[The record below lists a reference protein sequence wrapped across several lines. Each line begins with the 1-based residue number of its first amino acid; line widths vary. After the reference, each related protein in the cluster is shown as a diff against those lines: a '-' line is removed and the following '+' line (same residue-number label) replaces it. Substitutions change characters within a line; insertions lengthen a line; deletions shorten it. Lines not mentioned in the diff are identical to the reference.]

1 MITDTTRPRNFKALI
16 DDRPNEGIFRVDRD
30 VYLDPHLFELEMAR
44 IFEVTWVFLGLTS
57 EVEQPDDFITRN
69 IGRQPVLITKNREG
83 EIGGFLNS
91 CRHRGTLVCPKG
103 SGNKQFHT
111 CAYHGWTYNS
121 SGALVDLTDQKTGQY
136 PAEFERQN
144 HDLVSI
150 PRLESYRGFLFGS
163 LSADVPT
170 LSDHLGGAKALIDLV
185 ADQAPDGLE
194 FLPGG
199 SRYTFDGNWKLQFE
213 NGLDAYHFASTHA
226 SFVDI
231 FRQRPPR
238 QVPEHIQQFSDDN
251 QPVVA
256 GTVSFDRGHAMSWSK
271 GAPGQ
276 EPAGRPLPYDQQ
288 NFNRVSE
295 SVGEDRLSWMLRQRN
310 LTIFPNLQIID
321 IQSLQVRTWE
331 PLATDKTR
339 MVSHCLAPK
348 GESPDA
354 RRFRIRQYEEFFN
367 AGGLASSDDNVMY
380 ELSQAGLL
388 ATTAGT
394 PQGFSRGMAAG
405 PADSN
410 AYRGLS
416 LTAARKSADE
426 AGLGFGDETG
436 IHAGYREWLRLME
449 AGE

>member
-1 MITDTTRPRNFKALI
+1 MTADATGPRNFKALI

-30 VYLDPHLFELEMAR
+30 VYLDPQLFELEMAR
-44 IFEVTWVFLGLTS
+44 IFEATWVFLGLTS
-57 EVEQPDDFITRN
+57 EVEQRHDFITRN
-69 IGRQPVLITKNREG
+69 IGRQPVLITKNQQG
-83 EIGGFLNS
+83 EICGFLNS
-91 CRHRGTLVCPKG
+91 CRHRGTLLCPTG
-103 SGNKQFHT
+103 SGNKQFHS

-121 SGALVDLTDQKTGQY
+121 GGALLDLTDQKTGHY
-136 PAEFERQN
+136 PADFEQQN

-163 LSADVPT
+163 LAADVPT

-231 FRQRPPR
+231 VRQRPPR
-238 QVPEHIQQFSDDN
+238 QVPEHIERFADDN
-251 QPVVA
+251 NSVVA

-288 NFNRVSE
+288 NYDRVSE
-295 SVGEDRLSWMLRQRN
+295 TVGEDRLSWMLRQRN

-331 PLATDKTR
+331 PLAADKTR

-405 PADSN
+405 PADVDS
-410 AYRGLS
+410 YRGLALS
-416 LTAARKSADE
+416 AARKSANE

>member
-1 MITDTTRPRNFKALI
+1 MTAHPDPRDFKALI
-16 DDRPNEGIFRVDRD
+16 DDRPDEGVFRVHRD
-30 VYLDPHLFELEMAR
+30 VYLDQQLFELEMAR
-44 IFEVTWVFLGLTS
+44 VFEATWVFIGLTS
-57 EVEQPDDFITRN
+57 EVEQPHDFITRN
-69 IGRQPVLITKNREG
+69 IGRQPVLITKDEQG
-83 EIGGFLNS
+83 EIRGFLNS
-91 CRHRGTLVCPKG
+91 CRHRGTLLCPRA
-103 SGNKQFHT
+103 SGNKKFHA
-111 CAYHGWTYNS
+111 CAYHGWTYSS
-121 SGALVDLTDQKTGQY
+121 SGAMVNLTDQQTGQY
-136 PAEFERQN
+136 PEDFNQQN
-144 HDLVSI
+144 HDLVPI

-163 LSADVPT
+163 LSVQVPS

-194 FLPGG
+194 FVSGG

-231 FRQRPPR
+231 VRQRPPR
-238 QVPEHIQQFSDDN
+238 DVPEHIQQFSTDDHRI
-251 QPVVA
+251 VA

-276 EPAGRPLPYDQQ
+276 DPAGRPLPYDQQ
-288 NFNRVSE
+288 NFERVRDA
-295 SVGEDRLSWMLRQRN
+295 VGEDRLSWMLRQRN

-331 PLATDKTR
+331 PLAADKTR

-348 GESPDA
+348 GESPEG

-367 AGGLASSDDNVMY
+367 TGGLASSDDNVMY
-380 ELSQAGLL
+380 ELSQAGLS
-388 ATTAGT
+388 ATLAGT
-394 PQGFSRGMAAG
+394 PQGFSRGMAAE
-405 PADSN
+405 PADSSS
-410 AYRGLS
+410 YSGLS
-416 LTAARKSADE
+416 LTAARKTANE